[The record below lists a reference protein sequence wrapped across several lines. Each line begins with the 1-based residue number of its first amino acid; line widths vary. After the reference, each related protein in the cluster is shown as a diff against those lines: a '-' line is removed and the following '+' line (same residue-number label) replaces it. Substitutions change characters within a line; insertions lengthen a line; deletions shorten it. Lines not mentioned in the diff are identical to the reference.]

1 MSGHTEANRC
11 NALVSTGPK
20 TPEGKAQSSKNALRH
35 GLSCPLPVLPGLER
49 AEDWADF
56 RAGILESLAPVGTL
70 EEALAERVAL
80 CSWRLQ
86 RVARYETAA
95 TAVGLERIAEHFRP
109 KEVPPK
115 PDPAFFSTQGEDEG
129 GSPEISLPKALKK
142 LEKKRETAQLWE
154 GTLRLLVRLPGLPD
168 EAPVDGDDVYGAL
181 EDLNSAL
188 PGAEDEFFNLED
200 RSFLAGLGI
209 PEDELSAPFDWAGW
223 TAGMV
228 RKALLAMAR
237 KFKTT
242 PEKVLARAA
251 EQRQRIQAEGKAEV
265 RSLQRQ
271 VKELRERVKAKQ
283 DRLTRE
289 RILPDG
295 DTLQKVSRYE
305 AHLSRQLYQAL
316 HELQRLQ
323 AARAGQP
330 VPPPA
335 ALDVTVDADTP
346 TPALPAPGGAEA
358 VLEGTGCP

>member
-1 MSGHTEANRC
+1 MSGHAEANRR

-20 TPEGKAQSSKNALRH
+20 TPEGKAQSSRNALRH
-35 GLSCPLPVLPGLER
+35 GLACAVPVVPGLER
-49 AEDWADF
+49 VEDWEDY
-56 RAGILESLAPVGTL
+56 RKGILESLAPVGTL
-70 EEALAERVAL
+70 EEALAQRVAL

-86 RVARYETAA
+86 RVARYETAV
-95 TAVGLERIAEHFRP
+95 TAVGLERIEEHFRP
-109 KEVPPK
+109 KEFLPK
-115 PDPAFFSTQGEDEG
+115 PEPDFIPSLGEDEG
-129 GSPEISLPKALKK
+129 GTPEVSLPKVLKK
-142 LEKKRETAQLWE
+142 LEKKREPVQLWE
-154 GTLRLLVRLPGLPD
+154 GTFRLLVQLPSLPD
-168 EAPVDGDDVYGAL
+168 DAPLDGDDVYGAP

-188 PGAEDEFFNLED
+188 PGAEKEFFNLED
-200 RSFLAGLGI
+200 RGFLVGLGI
-209 PEDELSAPFDWAGW
+209 PEAELLAPFAWDGW

-228 RKALLAMAR
+228 RKVLQEMAR

-242 PEKVLARAA
+242 AEKVLTRATQ
-251 EQRQRIQAEGKAEV
+251 ERQRIQAEGKAEV
-265 RSLQRQ
+265 RALQRK
-271 VKELRERVKAKQ
+271 VKELRQRLKAKQ

-335 ALDVTVDADTP
+335 ALDVTVN
-346 TPALPAPGGAEA
+346 APGNASEA
-358 VLEGTGCP
+358 LGNGERG